1 MAADLA
7 VRGGVLVSGRGARK
21 ADLYVSGGL
30 IDRIEPAGSFVPASR
45 TIDASGKF
53 VFPGI
58 IDAHL
63 HPFYADKIDTLSR
76 AAAAGGITTII
87 PYIGSVK
94 AWGKSG
100 SGFDVVRTFI
110 EDGEK
115 TSLVDFG
122 VHFSLMRDDMDVLDE
137 LVPAMVAL
145 GVTSFKAF
153 MAYSRRGMKLEDEHL
168 LRAMRAVAAAGGLF
182 AVHAENG
189 SVIDDLEDRFTA
201 EKNLAPEVFPLTH
214 PPLAEA
220 EAVFRILTLADVAGC
235 PLYLPHISAR
245 ESLDVMRLF
254 KKRGAPEFAAET
266 CTHYLTLTDEEM
278 TKRGSL
284 AKMSPPLRK
293 TADVEAIWRAI
304 AEGLIDV
311 VGSDHAGHFAKSKEP
326 IWTDIFKSP
335 NGIPGVETMFTVAYD
350 EGVNRGRVNL
360 PRLVEVTSENP
371 ARIFGLFPRKGI
383 LREGSDADIVVFD
396 PGAGFTIPPR
406 SRHLKVDYDMF
417 EGRACLG
424 APSVVIQRGRVLFEN
439 GELKAEPGLGRYL
452 SRNKFDSSGIN
463 SRERSEEA

>member
-1 MAADLA
+1 MTADLA
-7 VRGGVLVSGRGARK
+7 IRGGVLVSGSGLTK
-21 ADLYVSGGL
+21 ADLL
-30 IDRIEPAGSFVPASR
+30 ISDGRIAEINPPGSPVPASR

-53 VFPGI
+53 VLPGI

-100 SGFDVVRTFI
+100 SGFDVVRNFI
-110 EDGEK
+110 EEGEK

-122 VHFSLMRDDMDVLDE
+122 IHFSLTRDDMEILDE
-137 LVPAMVAL
+137 LVPGMVAL

-168 LRAMRAVAAAGGLF
+168 LRAMRVVAAAGGQF

-189 SVIDDLEDRFTA
+189 SVIDFLEDRFTA
-201 EKNLAPEVFPLTH
+201 EGNVGPEVFPATH

-254 KKRGAPEFAAET
+254 KTRGAPEFTAET

-278 TKRGSL
+278 ARRGSL

-293 TADVEAIWRAI
+293 RADVEAVWDAV
-304 AEGLIDV
+304 AGGLIDV
-311 VGSDHAGHFAKSKEP
+311 IGSDSAGHFIKNKEP
-326 IWTDIFKSP
+326 IRDAIFKSP
-335 NGIPGVETMFTVAYD
+335 NGIPGSETMFTVAYD
-350 EGVNRGRVNL
+350 EGVNKGWVTL

-371 ARIFGLFPRKGI
+371 ARIFGLYPRKGV
-383 LREGSDADIVVFD
+383 LRPGSDADVVVFD
-396 PGAGFTIPPR
+396 PGASFTIGPR

-417 EGRACLG
+417 EGRRCLG
-424 APSVVIQRGRVLFEN
+424 APTHVIQRGRVLFEH
-439 GELKAEPGLGRYL
+439 GELRGEAGRGLYL
-452 SRNKFDSSGIN
+452 PRKKFDSSDIN
-463 SRERSEEA
+463 TPERRKA